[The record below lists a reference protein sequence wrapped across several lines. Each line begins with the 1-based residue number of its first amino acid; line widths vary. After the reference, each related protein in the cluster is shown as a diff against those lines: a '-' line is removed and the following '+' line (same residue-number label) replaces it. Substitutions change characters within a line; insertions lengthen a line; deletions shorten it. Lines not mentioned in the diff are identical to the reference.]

1 MEKVLQFIL
10 VESSKSYNNYG
21 SWIFWFPKL
30 FPFWYFSRFEEISAA
45 YKECSKNAAELTES
59 IAQTTHERDQA
70 NNFNDHLNEQN
81 NKLKEESASLITG
94 IHSLKDS
101 NMMLQGS
108 VRDLADKLARRD
120 KEIERLKENLKTL
133 DHEHTVTLDQVK
145 KLTKYIPESSANQP
159 TPQKSKKDLKP
170 FANLLL

>member
-1 MEKVLQFIL
+1 M
-10 VESSKSYNNYG
+10 
-21 SWIFWFPKL
+21 
-30 FPFWYFSRFEEISAA
+30 
-45 YKECSKNAAELTES
+45 
-59 IAQTTHERDQA
+59 
-70 NNFNDHLNEQN
+70 NEQN

-120 KEIERLKENLKTL
+120 KEIERLKDNLKTL

>member
-1 MEKVLQFIL
+1 M
-10 VESSKSYNNYG
+10 
-21 SWIFWFPKL
+21 
-30 FPFWYFSRFEEISAA
+30 
-45 YKECSKNAAELTES
+45 
-59 IAQTTHERDQA
+59 
-70 NNFNDHLNEQN
+70 NEQN

-94 IHSLKDS
+94 IHSLKES

-108 VRDLADKLARRD
+108 VRDLANKLDRRD
-120 KEIERLKENLKTL
+120 KEIERLKDNLKTL

-145 KLTKYIPESSANQP
+145 KLTKYIPENTANQP